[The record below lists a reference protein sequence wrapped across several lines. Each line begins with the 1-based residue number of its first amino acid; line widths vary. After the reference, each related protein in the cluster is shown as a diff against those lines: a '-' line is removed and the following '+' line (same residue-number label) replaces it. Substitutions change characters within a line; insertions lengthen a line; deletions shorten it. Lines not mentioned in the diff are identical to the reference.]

1 MFTKGI
7 AKIGGRKK
15 GTPNKLTGTFRE
27 AVCSAYERIGGH
39 ERFAE
44 WAAQNPTEF
53 YRIAARL
60 IPTENK
66 NSDSEGITVII
77 DRAGM
82 DSDRLKDTEI
92 ARSRTAMHTID
103 ATQKL
108 RPALMEPALHK

>member
-27 AVCSAYERIGGH
+27 AICLAYQSIGGH
-39 ERFAE
+39 DAFSK

-77 DRAGM
+77 DRTGM
-82 DSDRLKDTEI
+82 DRDRPKDTET
-92 ARSRTAMHTID
+92 ARSPTTMHTVDTPKIIRPSLMGP
-103 ATQKL
+103 AFQK
-108 RPALMEPALHK
+108 